1 MKGIKSLICEAK
13 EGSQDTVML
22 GDAKPTGHEYK
33 VRSQGIDIQIQLIMN
48 AKKNSIMRSKKC
60 NITRSNYTNYTSR
73 TPALTRQRGGNSP
86 GDKHAFDGSLDSNL
100 ITSKKIKPDKENVNV
115 KEVVSD
121 DVIQTTYLHI
131 NNL

>member
-48 AKKNSIMRSKKC
+48 AK
-60 NITRSNYTNYTSR
+60 SNYTNYTSR